1 MKLNRSALAHI
12 TATDTLVKPSDNT
25 FELPEKV
32 LQFGTGILLRGLP
45 DFMIGH
51 ANKNGIFN
59 GRIVVVKSTATG
71 STDAFEEQD
80 GLYTVC
86 VRGID
91 NGKKAEENHIVSS
104 ISRVLSAGNE
114 WDSILEYAD
123 NPDMQVIISNTTEV
137 GITLIQDN
145 IHHAPPVSF
154 PGKLVAFLY
163 QRFKHFHGDTTK
175 GLVIIPTELIPDN
188 GDVLLSIVLE
198 LAHQNN
204 FETAFIDWIENANFF
219 CNSLVDRIVPG
230 KLPAEAHHQ
239 LEKELGYT
247 DELMIVSEVY
257 SLWAIES
264 SNEKVKNILS
274 FAACNDGIVIAP
286 DIEKFRELK
295 LRLLNGAHTFACGL
309 AHLAGFV
316 TVKQAMDD
324 DAFANYIRQ
333 MMHEEIIPVI
343 SKGDISRSDAENFA
357 EKVLD
362 RFRNNFIEHKWLSIT
377 AQYASKMNMR
387 NVAVVKAYIQ
397 QYGYLPPYMGLSF
410 AAHILF
416 MRSTQG
422 EDGNFYG
429 ELNGVPYLV
438 NDQHA
443 AIYAA
448 AWKQGGLE
456 IILAKLLGN
465 ESIWNEDLS
474 VLPGLKNEIL
484 HWLQLLMNV
493 GAKAAIQQAAKQ
505 KKELI
510 R

>member
-1 MKLNRSALAHI
+1 MKLNKSNLADI
-12 TATDTLVKPSDNT
+12 TGTDTLIKPADTSFDLT
-25 FELPEKV
+25 ERV

-45 DFMIGH
+45 DFMINH
-51 ANKNGIFN
+51 ANNKGIFN
-59 GRIVVVKSTATG
+59 GRIVVVKSTTTG
-71 STDAFEEQD
+71 ATDAFEEQD

-86 VRGID
+86 VRGIEH
-91 NGKKAEENHIVSS
+91 GQKVEENHIVSA
-104 ISRVLSAGNE
+104 ISRVLSASNQ
-114 WDSILEYAD
+114 WDSVLECAD
-123 NPDMQVIISNTTEV
+123 NPDLQVIISNTTEV
-137 GITLIQDN
+137 GITLMQDN
-145 IHHAPPVSF
+145 IHHTPPVSF

-163 QRFKHFHGDTTK
+163 QRFKHFKGDISK
-175 GLVIIPTELIPDN
+175 GMVIIPTELIPDN

-204 FETAFIDWIENANFF
+204 LETSFIDWIENANFF

-230 KLPAEAHHQ
+230 KLPAEAHQQ

-264 SNEKVKNILS
+264 SNETVKSILS
-274 FAACNDGIVIAP
+274 FADCNDGIVISP
-286 DIEKFRELK
+286 DIDKFRELK

-309 AHLAGFV
+309 AHLGGVV

-324 DAFANYIRQ
+324 ASFSNFIQQLMLR
-333 MMHEEIIPVI
+333 EIIPVI
-343 SKGDISRSDAENFA
+343 TKDEISRGDAEDFA

-362 RFRNNFIEHKWLSIT
+362 RFRNSFIEHKWLSIT

-387 NVAVVKAYIQ
+387 NAAVVKDFVKE
-397 QYGYLPPYMGLSF
+397 YGYLPPHMALSF

-416 MRSTQG
+416 MRSTKAD
-422 EDGNFYG
+422 DGNFYG
-429 ELNGVPYLV
+429 ELNGEAYPI

-443 AIYAA
+443 AIYAD
-448 AWKQGGLE
+448 AWKENDLE
-456 IILAKLLGN
+456 IILTKLLGN
-465 ESIWNEDLS
+465 EAIWHEDLS
-474 VLPGLKNEIL
+474 ALPGVKNEIL
-484 HWLQLLMNV
+484 HWLQMLMTE
-493 GAKAAIQQAAKQ
+493 GATAAIDQAGKQ